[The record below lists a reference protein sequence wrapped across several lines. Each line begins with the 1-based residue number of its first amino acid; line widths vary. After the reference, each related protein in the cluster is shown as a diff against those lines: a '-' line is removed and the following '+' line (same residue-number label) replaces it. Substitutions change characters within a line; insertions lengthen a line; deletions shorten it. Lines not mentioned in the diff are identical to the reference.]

1 MFNDPVED
9 IIKILYGPMEGK
21 LYSIMK
27 SKKKILESELKTNYQ
42 SDIKDIDI
50 VLTILEKENFI
61 QRTQK
66 DIPIEQ
72 KQPKQKNRRI
82 KDFEIKFNEKFDYNF
97 FYQKYKFLKENL
109 EQKFKQKENENY
121 YCNKCKKSINENLA
135 SRTNF
140 KCIECGNK
148 YTKNEEDL
156 TDLKIKSKKIFEI
169 LDDRFEKKLGNINI
183 GKHSNYVNY
192 LKAKY
197 GNNIISDVNPN
208 NQNIIL
214 KEEYDPYIESTL
226 KDLDNKNTKPWVKN
240 AFYELIEAF
249 NKCKKK

>member
-9 IIKILYGPMEGK
+9 IIKILYGPMEGR

-27 SKKKILESELKTNYQ
+27 SKKKILESELKTNFQ
-42 SDIKDIDI
+42 SEIKDIDL
-50 VLTILEKENFI
+50 VLSILEKENFI

-66 DIPIEQ
+66 DIPVEQ

-109 EQKFKQKENENY
+109 RQKLKKKEEENY
-121 YCNKCKKSINENLA
+121 YCVKCKKSISQNLA
-135 SRTNF
+135 SRINY
-140 KCIECGNK
+140 KCECGNK
-148 YTKNEEDL
+148 YIKDEEDL
-156 TDLKIKSKKIFEI
+156 SDLKKKSNIIFDI

-226 KDLDNKNTKPWVKN
+226 QDLENNPKPWVKN
-240 AFYELIEAF
+240 TFYELIEAF